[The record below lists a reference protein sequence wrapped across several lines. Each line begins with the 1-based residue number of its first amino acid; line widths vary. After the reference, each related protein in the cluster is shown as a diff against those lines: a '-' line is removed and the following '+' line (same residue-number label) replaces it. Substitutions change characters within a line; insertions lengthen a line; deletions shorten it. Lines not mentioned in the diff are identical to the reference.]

1 MRSILFASAITLLS
15 LQAQAKATETLT
27 LSEGKI
33 FVPVKG
39 SPATAGYGTF
49 TNNSDKEIKLVVTK
63 AEPFKAVEA
72 HQTLE
77 KDGKMAMEK
86 VDTWTIPAKGSL
98 ELKAGGNHIM
108 LFDPKREVKVEETIK
123 VRFKQDG
130 KDKEFAFKVV
140 PRVDSSSGEHHHHH

>member
-1 MRSILFASAITLLS
+1 MRSVLFASALVVMG
-15 LQAQAKATETLT
+15 LQAQANGKEALV

-33 FVPVKG
+33 FLPLKG

-49 TNNSDKEIKLVVTK
+49 TNTSDKEVKLVINK
-63 AEPFKAVEA
+63 AEPFKAVET

-86 VDTWTIPAKGSL
+86 VDTWTVPAKGTL
-98 ELKAGGNHIM
+98 ELKQGGNHIM
-108 LFDPKREVKVEETIK
+108 LFDPKRDVKLDETIK

-130 KDKEFAFKVV
+130 KDKEYSFKVV
-140 PRVDSSSGEHHHHH
+140 PRVDSASEHHHHH